1 MRMDRVAPI
10 TVIGGANID
19 ISAKYS
25 AAVTA
30 AGDSKHGQI
39 LTSAGGVARNIAE
52 NLARLGS
59 AVQLITGLG
68 DDEFSASVRASLKL
82 PRLDLSACYAPP
94 NTPSDSYLSLYDMK
108 GELVSAVNQM
118 RLVNKLTPSYLK
130 RFETQITGANL
141 IIADCNLPPD
151 TIYWLAVLPDR
162 PTLFFDGVS
171 MEKITRLQSCL
182 DRIDGLKCNRPEAAA
197 LLNCS
202 VHATPDQLVAELHQ
216 RGVDV
221 VLLSLGSEGV
231 QLGRSGQQ
239 DHFPLLKP
247 PQTIASVAGAGDA
260 LLAGFLH
267 GHRIGA
273 SDEAAMDFGL
283 RAAQLSLTC
292 TGAVHPAISSL
303 CEKNQEQFSLWP
315 HFSP

>member
-1 MRMDRVAPI
+1 MDRVAPI

-25 AAVTA
+25 SAVAA
-30 AGDSKHGQI
+30 AGDSNQGQI
-39 LTSAGGVARNIAE
+39 ATSAGGVARNIAE

-68 DDEFSASVRASLKL
+68 DDGFSISVRASLNIPL
-82 PRLDLSACYAPP
+82 LDLSACYAPP

-118 RLVNKLTPSYLK
+118 RLVNKLTPSYLQ
-130 RFETQITGANL
+130 RFETQITGATM

-197 LLNCS
+197 LLNCA

-231 QLGRSGQQ
+231 QLGRAGQQ
-239 DHFPLLKP
+239 LHFPLLEP
-247 PQTIASVAGAGDA
+247 PQNIASVAGAGDA

-267 GHRIGA
+267 SRFNGE
-273 SDEAAMDFGL
+273 SDEVAMHFGL

-292 TGAVHPAISSL
+292 TDAVHPGIASL
-303 CEKNQEQFSLWP
+303 CEEQTGAF
-315 HFSP
+315 

>member
-1 MRMDRVAPI
+1 MDRVAPI

-25 AAVTA
+25 SAVAA
-30 AGDSKHGQI
+30 AGDSNQGQI
-39 LTSAGGVARNIAE
+39 STSAGGVARNIAE

-68 DDEFSASVRASLKL
+68 DDGFSVSVRASLNL
-82 PRLDLSACYAPP
+82 PLLDLSACYAPP

-118 RLVNKLTPSYLK
+118 RLVNKLTPSYLQ
-130 RFETQITGANL
+130 RFETQITGATL

-182 DRIDGLKCNRPEAAA
+182 DRIDGLKCNRLEAAA

-202 VHATPDQLVAELHQ
+202 VRATPDQLVADLHQ
-216 RGVDV
+216 RGVDI

-231 QLGRSGQQ
+231 QLGRAGQQ
-239 DHFPLLKP
+239 LHFPLLEP

-267 GHRIGA
+267 SHFNGA
-273 SDEAAMDFGL
+273 SDEAAMHFGL

-292 TGAVHPAISSL
+292 TDAVHPGIASL
-303 CEKNQEQFSLWP
+303 CEKQTGAF
-315 HFSP
+315 

>member
-1 MRMDRVAPI
+1 MDRVAPI

-25 AAVTA
+25 SAAAA
-30 AGDSKHGQI
+30 AGDSNQGHI
-39 LTSAGGVARNIAE
+39 STSAGGVARNIAE

-68 DDEFSASVRASLKL
+68 DDGFSVAVRASLDL
-82 PRLDLSACYAPP
+82 PLLDLSACYASP

-118 RLVNKLTPSYLK
+118 RLVNKLTPSYLQ
-130 RFETQITGANL
+130 RFKTQIINATL
-141 IIADCNLPPD
+141 IIAECNLPPD

-182 DRIDGLKCNRPEAAA
+182 DRIDGLKCNRLEAAA

-202 VHATPDQLVAELHQ
+202 VHATPDQLVANLHHC
-216 RGVDV
+216 GVDI

-231 QLGRSGQQ
+231 QLGRAGQQ
-239 DHFPLLKP
+239 LHFPLLEP
-247 PQTIASVAGAGDA
+247 PQIIASVAGAGDA

-267 GHRIGA
+267 SYCNGD

-292 TGAVHPAISSL
+292 ADAVHPGIASL
-303 CEKNQEQFSLWP
+303 CEDQKGAF
-315 HFSP
+315 

>member
-1 MRMDRVAPI
+1 MDKVAPI

-25 AAVTA
+25 SAVA
-30 AGDSKHGQI
+30 DEGDSNQGQI
-39 LTSAGGVARNIAE
+39 STSAGGVARNIAE

-68 DDEFSASVRASLKL
+68 DDWFSVSVRASLNL
-82 PRLDLSACYAPP
+82 PLLDLSACYAPP
-94 NTPSDSYLSLYDMK
+94 NTSSDSYLSLYDVK

-118 RLVNKLTPSYLK
+118 RLVNKLTPSYLQ
-130 RFETQITGANL
+130 RFETQITCANL

-171 MEKITRLQSCL
+171 MEKITRLESCL
-182 DRIDGLKCNRPEAAA
+182 DRIDGLKCNRLEAAA

-202 VHATPDQLVAELHQ
+202 VSATPDQIVADLHQ
-216 RGVDV
+216 RGVDI
-221 VLLSLGSEGV
+221 VLLTLGSEGV
-231 QLGRSGQQ
+231 QLGRAGQQ
-239 DHFPLLKP
+239 LHFPPLEP

-267 GHRIGA
+267 SHCNGA
-273 SDEAAMDFGL
+273 SDETAMHFGL

-292 TGAVHPAISSL
+292 TDAVHPGIASL
-303 CEKNQEQFSLWP
+303 CEKQTGAF
-315 HFSP
+315 

>member
-1 MRMDRVAPI
+1 MDRVSRI

-25 AAVTA
+25 SAVAA
-30 AGDSKHGQI
+30 AGDSNQGQI
-39 LTSAGGVARNIAE
+39 STSAGGVARNIAE

-68 DDEFSASVRASLKL
+68 DDGFSVSVRASLNL
-82 PRLDLSACYAPP
+82 PLLDLSACYAPP
-94 NTPSDSYLSLYDMK
+94 NTPSDSYLSLYDSK

-118 RLVNKLTPSYLK
+118 RLVNKLTPSYLQ
-130 RFETQITGANL
+130 RFETQITSAAL

-151 TIYWLAVLPDR
+151 AIDWLSVLPDR

-171 MEKITRLQSCL
+171 VQKIKRLQSCL
-182 DRIDGLKCNRPEAAA
+182 DRIDGLKCNRREAAA

-202 VHATPDQLVAELHQ
+202 VHATPDQLVAELHK
-216 RGVDV
+216 RGVDI

-231 QLGRSGQQ
+231 QLGRAGQQ
-239 DHFPLLKP
+239 IYFPLPAP

-267 GHRIGA
+267 SHYNGA
-273 SDEAAMDFGL
+273 SDEAAMHFGL

-292 TGAVHPAISSL
+292 TDAVHPRIASL
-303 CEKNQEQFSLWP
+303 CEEQTGAV
-315 HFSP
+315 

>member
-1 MRMDRVAPI
+1 MDRVAPI

-25 AAVTA
+25 SAVAA
-30 AGDSKHGQI
+30 AGDSNQGQI
-39 LTSAGGVARNIAE
+39 STSAGGVARNIAE

-68 DDEFSASVRASLKL
+68 DDGFSASVRASLNL
-82 PRLDLSACYAPP
+82 PLLDLSACYAPP

-130 RFETQITGANL
+130 RFETQIAGATL

-151 TIYWLAVLPDR
+151 TIYWLSDLPDR

-182 DRIDGLKCNRPEAAA
+182 DRIDGLKCNRLEAAA

-202 VHATPDQLVAELHQ
+202 VSATPEQLVANLHQ
-216 RGVDV
+216 RGVEI
-221 VLLSLGSEGV
+221 VLLSLGSDGV
-231 QLGRSGQQ
+231 QLGRAGQQ
-239 DHFPLLKP
+239 LHFPLLEP
-247 PQTIASVAGAGDA
+247 PQTIASVAGAGDV
-260 LLAGFLH
+260 LLAGFLYSLFN
-267 GHRIGA
+267 GA
-273 SDEAAMDFGL
+273 SDEAAMQFGL

-292 TGAVHPAISSL
+292 TDAVHPGIASL
-303 CEKNQEQFSLWP
+303 CEKQTGAF
-315 HFSP
+315 

>member
-1 MRMDRVAPI
+1 MDRAASI

-19 ISAKYS
+19 ISAKYIS
-25 AAVTA
+25 PTTA
-30 AGDSKHGQI
+30 AGDSHQGLI
-39 LTSAGGVARNIAE
+39 STSAGGVARNIAE

-68 DDEFSASVRASLKL
+68 DDGFSAYVRASLNL
-82 PRLDLSACYAPP
+82 PLLSLLACYAPI
-94 NTPSDSYLSLYDMK
+94 NAPSDSYLSLYDMT

-118 RLVNKLTPSYLK
+118 QLVNKLTPSYLQPFK
-130 RFETQITGANL
+130 TQITNSAL

-151 TIYWLAVLPDR
+151 TIYWLAGLPDR
-162 PTLFFDGVS
+162 PKLFFDGVS
-171 MEKITRLQSCL
+171 MNKITRLQSCL
-182 DRIDGLKCNRPEAAA
+182 DRIDGLKCNRLEAAA

-202 VHATPDQLVAELHQ
+202 VRATPDQLVADLHQ
-216 RGVDV
+216 RGVDI

-231 QLGRSGQQ
+231 QLGRAGQQ
-239 DHFPLLKP
+239 LHFPLLEQ

-267 GHRIGA
+267 SHFNGA
-273 SDEAAMDFGL
+273 SDEAAMHFGL

-292 TGAVHPAISSL
+292 TDAVHPGIASL
-303 CEKNQEQFSLWP
+303 CEEQTGAF
-315 HFSP
+315 

>member
-1 MRMDRVAPI
+1 MDRVAPI

-25 AAVTA
+25 SAVAA
-30 AGDSKHGQI
+30 AGDSNQGQI
-39 LTSAGGVARNIAE
+39 STSAGGVARNIAE

-68 DDEFSASVRASLKL
+68 DDGFSVSVRASLNL
-82 PRLDLSACYAPP
+82 PLLDLSACYAPP

-118 RLVNKLTPSYLK
+118 RLVNKLTPSYLQ
-130 RFETQITGANL
+130 RFETQITGASM

-171 MEKITRLQSCL
+171 MEKITRLQACL
-182 DRIDGLKCNRPEAAA
+182 DRIDGLKCNQLEAAA

-202 VHATPDQLVAELHQ
+202 VRATPDQLVADLHQ
-216 RGVDV
+216 RGVDI

-231 QLGRSGQQ
+231 QLGRAGQQ
-239 DHFPLLKP
+239 LHFPLLKP
-247 PQTIASVAGAGDA
+247 PHTISSVAGAGDA

-267 GHRIGA
+267 GHFNGA
-273 SDEAAMDFGL
+273 SDEAAMHFGL

-292 TGAVHPAISSL
+292 TDAVHPGIASI
-303 CEKNQEQFSLWP
+303 CEEQTGAF
-315 HFSP
+315 

>member
-1 MRMDRVAPI
+1 MDRVAPI

-25 AAVTA
+25 SAVST
-30 AGDSKHGQI
+30 AGDSNQGQI
-39 LTSAGGVARNIAE
+39 STSAGGVARNIAE

-68 DDEFSASVRASLKL
+68 DDGFSVSVRASLNL
-82 PRLDLSACYAPP
+82 PLLDLSACYAPP

-118 RLVNKLTPSYLK
+118 RLVNKLTPSYLQ
-130 RFETQITGANL
+130 RFETQITGATL

-151 TIYWLAVLPDR
+151 TIHWLAVLPDR

-171 MEKITRLQSCL
+171 MEKITRLESCL
-182 DRIDGLKCNRPEAAA
+182 DRIDGLKCNRLEAAA

-202 VHATPDQLVAELHQ
+202 VRATPDQLVADLHQ
-216 RGVDV
+216 RGVDI

-231 QLGRSGQQ
+231 QLGRAGQQ
-239 DHFPLLKP
+239 LHFPLLEP

-260 LLAGFLH
+260 LLAGFLYSLFN
-267 GHRIGA
+267 GA
-273 SDEAAMDFGL
+273 SDEAAMHFGL

-292 TGAVHPAISSL
+292 TDAVHPGIASL
-303 CEKNQEQFSLWP
+303 GDEQTGAF
-315 HFSP
+315 

>member
-1 MRMDRVAPI
+1 MDKVAPI

-30 AGDSKHGQI
+30 AGDSNHGQI
-39 LTSAGGVARNIAE
+39 FTSAGGVARNIAE

-68 DDEFSASVRASLKL
+68 DDGFSASVRASLNL
-82 PRLDLSACYAPP
+82 PLLDLSACYAPP

-108 GELVSAVNQM
+108 GELINAVNQM
-118 RLVNKLTPSYLK
+118 RLVTKLTPSYLQ
-130 RFETQITGANL
+130 RFEMQITSAAM

-151 TIYWLAVLPDR
+151 TIYWLAGLPDR
-162 PTLFFDGVS
+162 PALFFDGVS
-171 MEKITRLQSCL
+171 MEKITRLESCL
-182 DRIDGLKCNRPEAAA
+182 DRIDGLKCNRLEAAA

-202 VHATPDQLVAELHQ
+202 VHATPDQLVDNLYQ
-216 RGVDV
+216 RGIDI

-231 QLGRSGQQ
+231 QLGRAGQQ
-239 DHFPLLKP
+239 NHFPLLKP

-303 CEKNQEQFSLWP
+303 CEKKSGAV
-315 HFSP
+315 

>member
-1 MRMDRVAPI
+1 MDRVAPI

-25 AAVTA
+25 SAVAA
-30 AGDSKHGQI
+30 AGDSNQGQI
-39 LTSAGGVARNIAE
+39 STSAGGVARNIAE

-68 DDEFSASVRASLKL
+68 DDGFSVSVRASLNL
-82 PRLDLSACYAPP
+82 PLLDLSACYAPP
-94 NTPSDSYLSLYDMK
+94 DTPSDCYLSLYDMK

-182 DRIDGLKCNRPEAAA
+182 EQIDGLKCNRLEAAA

-202 VHATPDQLVAELHQ
+202 VRATPDQLVADLHQ
-216 RGVDV
+216 RGVNI

-231 QLGRSGQQ
+231 QLGSAGQQ
-239 DHFPLLKP
+239 LHFPLLEP

-260 LLAGFLH
+260 LLSGFLH
-267 GHRIGA
+267 SHFNGA
-273 SDEAAMDFGL
+273 SDEAAMHFGL

-292 TGAVHPAISSL
+292 TDAVHPGIASL
-303 CEKNQEQFSLWP
+303 CEKQTGAF
-315 HFSP
+315 

>member
-1 MRMDRVAPI
+1 MSRVAPI
-10 TVIGGANID
+10 TVIGGSSID

-25 AAVTA
+25 SAVAA
-30 AGDSKHGQI
+30 AGDSNQGQI
-39 LTSAGGVARNIAE
+39 STSAGGVARNIAE

-68 DDEFSASVRASLKL
+68 DDGFSVSVRASLNL
-82 PRLDLSACYAPP
+82 PLLDLSACYAPP

-118 RLVNKLTPSYLK
+118 RLVNKLTPSYLQ
-130 RFETQITGANL
+130 RFETQITGATM

-182 DRIDGLKCNRPEAAA
+182 DRIDGLKCNRLEAAA

-202 VHATPDQLVAELHQ
+202 VRATPDQLVADLHQ
-216 RGVDV
+216 RGVDI

-231 QLGRSGQQ
+231 QLGRAGQQ
-239 DHFPLLKP
+239 LHFPLLEP

-267 GHRIGA
+267 SHLNGA
-273 SDEAAMDFGL
+273 SDEAAMHFGL

-292 TGAVHPAISSL
+292 TDAVHPGIASL
-303 CEKNQEQFSLWP
+303 YEEQIGTV
-315 HFSP
+315 

>member
-1 MRMDRVAPI
+1 MDRVAPI

-25 AAVTA
+25 SAVAA
-30 AGDSKHGQI
+30 AGDSNQGQI
-39 LTSAGGVARNIAE
+39 STSAGGVARNIAE

-68 DDEFSASVRASLKL
+68 DDGFSVSVRASLNL
-82 PRLDLSACYAPP
+82 PLLDLSACYAPP

-118 RLVNKLTPSYLK
+118 RLVNKLTPSYLQ
-130 RFETQITGANL
+130 RFETQITGASM

-171 MEKITRLQSCL
+171 MEKITRLQACL
-182 DRIDGLKCNRPEAAA
+182 DRIDGLKCNQLEAAA

-202 VHATPDQLVAELHQ
+202 VRATPDQLVADLHQ
-216 RGVDV
+216 RGVDI

-231 QLGRSGQQ
+231 QLGRAGQQ
-239 DHFPLLKP
+239 LHFPLLEP
-247 PQTIASVAGAGDA
+247 PHTISSVAGAGDA

-267 GHRIGA
+267 GHFNGA
-273 SDEAAMDFGL
+273 SDEAAMHFGL

-292 TGAVHPAISSL
+292 TDAVHPGIASI
-303 CEKNQEQFSLWP
+303 CEEQTGAF
-315 HFSP
+315 

>member
-1 MRMDRVAPI
+1 MDRVAPI

-25 AAVTA
+25 SAVA
-30 AGDSKHGQI
+30 SAGDSNQGQI
-39 LTSAGGVARNIAE
+39 STSAGGVARNIAE

-68 DDEFSASVRASLKL
+68 DDGFSVSVRASLNL
-82 PRLDLSACYAPP
+82 PLLDLSACYAQP

-118 RLVNKLTPSYLK
+118 RLVNKLTPSYLQ
-130 RFETQITGANL
+130 RFETLITGATL

-151 TIYWLAVLPDR
+151 TIYWLAVLPER

-171 MEKITRLQSCL
+171 MGKITRLQSCL
-182 DRIDGLKCNRPEAAA
+182 DRIDGLKCNRLEAAA
-197 LLNCS
+197 LLDCS
-202 VHATPDQLVAELHQ
+202 VRATPDQLMADLHQ
-216 RGVDV
+216 RGVDI

-231 QLGRSGQQ
+231 QLGRAGQQ
-239 DHFPLLKP
+239 LHFPLLEP

-267 GHRIGA
+267 SHCNGA
-273 SDEAAMDFGL
+273 SDEAAMHFGL

-292 TGAVHPAISSL
+292 ADAVHPGIASL
-303 CEKNQEQFSLWP
+303 CEEQKGAF
-315 HFSP
+315 

>member
-1 MRMDRVAPI
+1 MDRIDPI

-25 AAVTA
+25 SAVAA
-30 AGDSKHGQI
+30 AGDSNQGHI
-39 LTSAGGVARNIAE
+39 FTSAGGVARNIAE

-68 DDEFSASVRASLKL
+68 DDGFSVPVRASLNL
-82 PRLDLSACYAPP
+82 PLLDLSGCYAPP

-108 GELVSAVNQM
+108 GELVSAINQM
-118 RLVNKLTPSYLK
+118 RLVNKLTPSYLQ
-130 RFETQITGANL
+130 RFETQITGATM
-141 IIADCNLPPD
+141 ITADCNLPPD
-151 TIYWLAVLPDR
+151 TIHWLAVLPDR

-182 DRIDGLKCNRPEAAA
+182 DRIDGLKCNQLEAAA

-202 VHATPDQLVAELHQ
+202 VRATPDQLVANLHQ
-216 RGVDV
+216 RGVDI

-239 DHFPLLKP
+239 LHFPLLEP

-267 GHRIGA
+267 SHYNGE
-273 SDEAAMDFGL
+273 SDEAAMHFGL

-292 TGAVHPAISSL
+292 TDAVHPNIASL
-303 CEKNQEQFSLWP
+303 CEEQTGAF
-315 HFSP
+315 

>member
-1 MRMDRVAPI
+1 MDRVAPI

-25 AAVTA
+25 SAVAAE
-30 AGDSKHGQI
+30 GDSNQGQI
-39 LTSAGGVARNIAE
+39 STSAGGVARNIAE

-68 DDEFSASVRASLKL
+68 DDGFSVSVRASLNL
-82 PRLDLSACYAPP
+82 PLLDLSACYAPP

-118 RLVNKLTPSYLK
+118 RLVNKLTPSYLQ
-130 RFETQITGANL
+130 RFETQITGATL

-182 DRIDGLKCNRPEAAA
+182 DRIDGLKCNRLEAAA

-202 VHATPDQLVAELHQ
+202 VRATPDQLVAEMHQ
-216 RGVDV
+216 RGVDI

-231 QLGRSGQQ
+231 QLGRAGQQ
-239 DHFPLLKP
+239 LHFPLLEP

-260 LLAGFLH
+260 LLAGFIH
-267 GHRIGA
+267 SHFNGA
-273 SDEAAMDFGL
+273 SDVAAMNFGL
-283 RAAQLSLTC
+283 RAAQLNLTC
-292 TGAVHPAISSL
+292 TDAVHPGIASL
-303 CEKNQEQFSLWP
+303 CKKQTGAF
-315 HFSP
+315 

>member
-1 MRMDRVAPI
+1 MDRVAPI

-25 AAVTA
+25 SAAAA
-30 AGDSKHGQI
+30 AGDSNQGHI
-39 LTSAGGVARNIAE
+39 STSAGGVARNIAE

-68 DDEFSASVRASLKL
+68 DDRFSVPVRASLNL
-82 PRLDLSACYAPP
+82 PLLDLSACYAPP

-108 GELVSAVNQM
+108 GELVGAVNQM
-118 RLVNKLTPSYLK
+118 RLVNKLTPSYLQ
-130 RFETQITGANL
+130 RFETQITGATL
-141 IIADCNLPPD
+141 LIADCNLPPD

-182 DRIDGLKCNRPEAAA
+182 DRIDGLKCNRLEAAA

-202 VHATPDQLVAELHQ
+202 INATPDQLVANLHQ
-216 RGVDV
+216 RGVDI

-231 QLGRSGQQ
+231 QLGRAGQQ
-239 DHFPLLKP
+239 LYFPPLEP

-267 GHRIGA
+267 SHFNGE
-273 SDEAAMDFGL
+273 SDKAAMHFGL

-292 TGAVHPAISSL
+292 TDAVHPGIASL
-303 CEKNQEQFSLWP
+303 CK
-315 HFSP
+315 

>member
-1 MRMDRVAPI
+1 MEKVAPI

-25 AAVTA
+25 SAFTVE
-30 AGDSKHGQI
+30 GDSNRGKI
-39 LTSAGGVARNIAE
+39 STSAGGVARNIAE

-59 AVQLITGLG
+59 TVQLITGLG
-68 DDEFSASVRASLKL
+68 DDEFSASVRASLDL
-82 PRLDLSACYAPP
+82 PLLDISACYTPP

-118 RLVNKLTPSYLK
+118 ELVNKLTPSYLQ
-130 RFETQITGANL
+130 RFETQITSAAL

-151 TIYWLAVLPDR
+151 TIYWLAALPDR

-171 MEKITRLQSCL
+171 MEKITRLQPCL
-182 DRIDGLKCNRPEAAA
+182 DRIDGVKCNRLEAAA
-197 LLNCS
+197 LLDCDTQ
-202 VHATPDQLVAELHQ
+202 ATPNQLIAGLHQ
-216 RGVDV
+216 RGIDI

-231 QLGRSGQQ
+231 QLGRAGEQT
-239 DHFPLLKP
+239 HFPLLAT
-247 PQTIASVAGAGDA
+247 PQTITSVAGAGDA

-267 GHRIGA
+267 SHYNGA
-273 SDEAAMDFGL
+273 SDEAAMHFGL

-292 TGAVHPAISSL
+292 TDAVHPGIASL
-303 CEKNQEQFSLWP
+303 CEEQTGAF
-315 HFSP
+315 

>member
-1 MRMDRVAPI
+1 MNRVAPI

-25 AAVTA
+25 TAVATS
-30 AGDSKHGQI
+30 GDSNQGQI
-39 LTSAGGVARNIAE
+39 STSAGGVARNIAE

-68 DDEFSASVRASLKL
+68 DDGFSVSVRASLNL
-82 PRLDLSACYAPP
+82 PLLDLSACYAPP

-118 RLVNKLTPSYLK
+118 QLVNKLTPSYLQ
-130 RFETQITGANL
+130 RFETRITGAAL
-141 IIADCNLPPD
+141 IIADCNLPTD
-151 TIYWLAVLPDR
+151 TIYWLSVLPDR

-171 MEKITRLQSCL
+171 MEKIKRLQSCL
-182 DRIDGLKCNRPEAAA
+182 DRIDGLKCNRREAAA

-202 VHATPDQLVAELHQ
+202 VHANPDQLVAELHK
-216 RGVDV
+216 RGVEI

-231 QLGRSGQQ
+231 QLGRAGQQ
-239 DHFPLLKP
+239 IHFPRP
-247 PQTIASVAGAGDA
+247 ASPQTIASVAGAGDA

-267 GHRIGA
+267 SHYNGA
-273 SDEAAMDFGL
+273 SDEAAMHFGL

-292 TGAVHPAISSL
+292 TDAVHPSIANL
-303 CEKNQEQFSLWP
+303 CEEQTGAV
-315 HFSP
+315 

>member
-1 MRMDRVAPI
+1 MDRVVPI

-19 ISAKYS
+19 ISAKYYS
-25 AAVTA
+25 AVAA
-30 AGDSKHGQI
+30 AGDSNQGQI
-39 LTSAGGVARNIAE
+39 STSAGGVARNIAE

-68 DDEFSASVRASLKL
+68 DDGFSVSVRASLKL
-82 PRLDLSACYAPP
+82 PLLDLSACYAPP

-118 RLVNKLTPSYLK
+118 RLVNKLTPSYLQ
-130 RFETQITGANL
+130 RFEKLITGAAL
-141 IIADCNLPPD
+141 IIADCNLPSD
-151 TIYWLAVLPDR
+151 TILWLACLPNR

-171 MEKITRLQSCL
+171 TEKITRLKPCL
-182 DRIDGLKCNRPEAAA
+182 DQIDGLKCNRLEAAA

-202 VHATPDQLVAELHQ
+202 VRATPDQLVANLYQ
-216 RGVDV
+216 RGVNI

-231 QLGRSGQQ
+231 QLGRAGQQ
-239 DHFPLLKP
+239 LHFPLLEP

-267 GHRIGA
+267 SHFNGA

-292 TGAVHPAISSL
+292 TDAVHPGIASL
-303 CEKNQEQFSLWP
+303 CKEKTGAF
-315 HFSP
+315 

>member
-1 MRMDRVAPI
+1 MDRVTPI

-25 AAVTA
+25 AAVAT
-30 AGDSKHGQI
+30 AGDSNHGQI
-39 LTSAGGVARNIAE
+39 FTSAGGVARNIAE

-68 DDEFSASVRASLKL
+68 DDGFSAPVRASLNL
-82 PRLDLSACYAPP
+82 PLLDSSACYAPP

-118 RLVNKLTPSYLK
+118 RLVNKLTPSYLQ
-130 RFETQITGANL
+130 RFEAQITGAAL

-151 TIYWLAVLPDR
+151 SICWLASLPNR
-162 PTLFFDGVS
+162 PRLFFDGVS
-171 MEKITRLQSCL
+171 MEKITRLQPCL
-182 DRIDGLKCNRPEAAA
+182 GRIDGLKCNRLEATA

-202 VHATPDQLVAELHQ
+202 VHATPGQLVAGLHQ
-216 RGVDV
+216 RGIDI

-231 QLGRSGQQ
+231 QLGRAGQQ
-239 DHFPLLKP
+239 IHFPLLAP

-267 GHRIGA
+267 SHCNGV
-273 SDEAAMDFGL
+273 SDEAAMHFGL

-292 TGAVHPAISSL
+292 TDAVHPGIANL
-303 CEKNQEQFSLWP
+303 CEEQIGAV
-315 HFSP
+315 